1 MTNMSLQL
9 TNETNTPSQ
18 NKQTVNGTH
27 LYIFLSL
34 FSVERKKEGNFKSTF

>member
-1 MTNMSLQL
+1 MTDVSLKL
-9 TNETNTPSQ
+9 TYETNTPSQ

-34 FSVERKKEGNFKSTF
+34 FPVQKERSEF